1 MLSLSLSPLLLSTV
15 VAEPSLLDLG
25 ALLVQAITTKHY
37 SLLGSVLVLGGVF
50 LARYFGV
57 KLHPALGTPR
67 AGAILAGVGGTASL
81 LVAALAAGQPFSLG
95 LLLSAFSTAMGG
107 AGMWSVAKN
116 AAQKPLPPAEV
127 NAVCTPREIAA
138 GTCKP

>member
-1 MLSLSLSPLLLSTV
+1 MLSLLSTV
-15 VAEPSLLDLG
+15 VPEPSLLDLG
-25 ALLVQAITTKHY
+25 ALLVQAITSKHY
-37 SLLGSVLVLGGVF
+37 SLMGSVLVLGLVF
-50 LARYFGV
+50 LVRYFGA

-95 LLLSAFSTAMGG
+95 LLLSCVSTALGG
-107 AGMWSVAKN
+107 AGLWSVAKN
-116 AAQKPLPPAEV
+116 AAQKPLPPPSESKG
-127 NAVCTPREIAA
+127 VCTPIEIAN

>member
-1 MLSLSLSPLLLSTV
+1 VP
-15 VAEPSLLDLG
+15 EPSLLDLG
-25 ALLVQAITTKHY
+25 ALLVQAITSKHY
-37 SLLGSVLVLGGVF
+37 SLLGSVLVLGLVF
-50 LARYFGV
+50 LVRHFGA

-81 LVAALAAGQPFSLG
+81 LVAALVAGQPFSLG
-95 LLLSAFSTAMGG
+95 LLLSALSTALGG
-107 AGMWSVAKN
+107 AGLWSVAKN
-116 AAQKPLPPAEV
+116 AAQKPLPPPAET

>member
-1 MLSLSLSPLLLSTV
+1 MLPLPLLSTV

-50 LARYFGV
+50 LARYFGA
-57 KLHPALGTPR
+57 KLHPALGTSR

-95 LLLSAFSTAMGG
+95 LLLSAFFTAMGG

-116 AAQKPLPPAEV
+116 AAQKPLPPAESKG
-127 NAVCTPREIAA
+127 VCTPIEIAN

>member
-1 MLSLSLSPLLLSTV
+1 MLPLLLSTV

-25 ALLVQAITTKHY
+25 ALLVQAITLKHY

-50 LARYFGV
+50 AARYFGA

-95 LLLSAFSTAMGG
+95 LLLSALSTALGG

-116 AAQKPLPPAEV
+116 AAKKPLPPAETKA
-127 NAVCTPREIAA
+127 NCTPIEIAN